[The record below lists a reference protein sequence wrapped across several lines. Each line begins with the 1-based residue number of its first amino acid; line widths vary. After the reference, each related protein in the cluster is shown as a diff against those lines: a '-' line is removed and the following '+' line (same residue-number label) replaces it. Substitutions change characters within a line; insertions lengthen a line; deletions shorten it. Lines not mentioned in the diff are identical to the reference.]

1 MICTTLPHERKQ
13 VVVMPLGRGIEE
25 LWEAVRDRVEV
36 SGHGPTWEVTAGSFD
51 SALAFAQESFGD
63 VAVTSRRD
71 RKRWW
76 PRVTLTVTTDP
87 AEAASAPP
95 LEELAAL
102 VVPAQVRPEESPDSR
117 SRRKQYDMPL
127 ELEAIFAHQERVR
140 SAQER
145 VSEDAG

>member
-1 MICTTLPHERKQ
+1 
-13 VVVMPLGRGIEE
+13 MPLGRGIEE

-51 SALAFAQESFGD
+51 SALAFALESFGA

-71 RKRWW
+71 RRRWW

-95 LEELAAL
+95 LEELAAV

-117 SRRKQYDMPL
+117 SRPKQYDMPL

-140 SAQER
+140 SAREGAT
-145 VSEDAG
+145 EDAG